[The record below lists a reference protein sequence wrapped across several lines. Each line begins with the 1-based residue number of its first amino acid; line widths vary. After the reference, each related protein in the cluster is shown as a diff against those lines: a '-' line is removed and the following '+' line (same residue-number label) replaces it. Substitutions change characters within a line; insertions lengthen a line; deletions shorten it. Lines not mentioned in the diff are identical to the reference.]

1 MSEYFSNFPRIQYD
15 INGINPISPD
25 YTVAINIMIKQ
36 KIRDAIS
43 EDVTMYYPYIIE
55 SDVRPDVLSH
65 QIYGD
70 TAYTWTIFYINNILD
85 PYWSWPLTELQ
96 FTKYLNSKYGSVN
109 AAKTTV
115 HHYEQIT
122 DARVEVTGT
131 ADPIPERTVE
141 VDYTTYR
148 TIAEDFRKII
158 YQYEYEQEKNEAKRS
173 ISLINPTYVTSIME
187 QFRGMF
193 R

>member
-15 INGINPISPD
+15 INGTNPISPD
-25 YTVAINIMIKQ
+25 YTVAINLMVKQ
-36 KIRDAIS
+36 KIRDAIAD
-43 EDVTMYYPYIIE
+43 DVTMYYPHII
-55 SDVRPDVLSH
+55 DGDIRPDVLSY

-70 TAYTWTIFYINNILD
+70 IAYTWTIFYVNNILD
-85 PYWSWPLTELQ
+85 PYWQWPLNEQQ
-96 FTKYLNSKYGSVN
+96 FIKYLNSKYGSIN
-109 AAKTTV
+109 SAKTTV

-122 DARVEVTGT
+122 DVRVEVTGI

-141 VDYTTYR
+141 IDYTTFR
-148 TIAEDFRKII
+148 TLGEDFRKII

>member
-15 INGINPISPD
+15 IRGTNPISPN
-25 YTVAINIMIKQ
+25 YTIAINIMVRQ
-36 KIRDAIS
+36 KIRDAIAD
-43 EDVTMYYPYIIE
+43 DVTMYYPHII
-55 SDVRPDVLSH
+55 DGDIRPDVLSY

-70 TAYTWTIFYINNILD
+70 IAYTWTIFYVNNILD
-85 PYWSWPLTELQ
+85 PYWQWPLNEQQ
-96 FTKYLNSKYGSVN
+96 FIKYLNSKYGSIN
-109 AAKTTV
+109 SAKTTV

-122 DARVEVTGT
+122 DVRVEVTGI

-141 VDYTTYR
+141 IDYTTFR
-148 TIAEDFRKII
+148 TLGEDFRKII

-173 ISLINPTYVTSIME
+173 ISLINPSYITSIME

>member
-15 INGINPISPD
+15 INGTNPISPD
-25 YTVAINIMIKQ
+25 HTVAINIMVRQ
-36 KIRDAIS
+36 KIRDAIAD
-43 EDVTMYYPYIIE
+43 DVTMYYPYIIE
-55 SDVRPDVLSH
+55 NDIRPDVLSH

-70 TAYTWTIFYINNILD
+70 TAYTWTIFYVNNMLD

-109 AAKTTV
+109 LAKTTV

-122 DARVEVTGT
+122 DARVEVTGI
-131 ADPIPERTVE
+131 ADPVPERTVE
-141 VDYTTYR
+141 IDYTTYR

>member
-1 MSEYFSNFPRIQYD
+1 M
-15 INGINPISPD
+15 
-25 YTVAINIMIKQ
+25 
-36 KIRDAIS
+36 
-43 EDVTMYYPYIIE
+43 
-55 SDVRPDVLSH
+55 
-65 QIYGD
+65 
-70 TAYTWTIFYINNILD
+70 
-85 PYWSWPLTELQ
+85 
-96 FTKYLNSKYGSVN
+96 
-109 AAKTTV
+109 

-122 DARVEVTGT
+122 DARVEVTGI

-141 VDYTTYR
+141 IDYTTYR

>member
-15 INGINPISPD
+15 IRGTNPISPN
-25 YTVAINIMIKQ
+25 YTIAINIMVRQ

-43 EDVTMYYPYIIE
+43 DDVTMYYPYIIE
-55 SDVRPDVLSH
+55 NDVSPDVLSH

-70 TAYTWTIFYINNILD
+70 IAYTWTIFYINNIID

-96 FTKYLNSKYGSVN
+96 FTKYLNGKYGSVN
-109 AAKTTV
+109 TAKTTV

-122 DARVEVTGT
+122 DARVEVTGI
-131 ADPIPERTVE
+131 ADPIPERTIE
-141 VDYTTYR
+141 IDYTTFR
-148 TIAEDFRKII
+148 GLGEDFKKII
-158 YQYEYEQEKNEAKRS
+158 YVYEYEQEKNEAKRS
-173 ISLINPTYVTSIME
+173 ISLINPSYITSIME

>member
-15 INGINPISPD
+15 VNGTNPISPD
-25 YTVAINIMIKQ
+25 YTVAINIMVRQ
-36 KIRDAIS
+36 KIRDAIAD
-43 EDVTMYYPYIIE
+43 DVTMYYPYIIE
-55 SDVRPDVLSH
+55 NDIRPDVLSH

-70 TAYTWTIFYINNILD
+70 TAYTWTIFYVNNMLD

-109 AAKTTV
+109 LAKTTV

-122 DARVEVTGT
+122 DARVEVTGI
-131 ADPIPERTVE
+131 ADPVPERTVE
-141 VDYTTYR
+141 IDYTTNR

>member
-15 INGINPISPD
+15 MDGTNPISPD
-25 YTVAINIMIKQ
+25 YTIAINIMVRQ
-36 KIRDAIS
+36 KLRDAI
-43 EDVTMYYPYIIE
+43 EDDVTMYYPYIIPPAT
-55 SDVRPDVLSH
+55 RPDILSH

-70 TAYTWTIFYINNILD
+70 IAYTWTIFYVNNILD
-85 PYWSWPLTELQ
+85 PYWSWPLTEQQ

-109 AAKTTV
+109 TAKTTV
-115 HHYEQIT
+115 HHYEKIQ
-122 DARVEVTGT
+122 DVRVEATGT

-148 TIAEDFRKII
+148 TIEEDFRKIV
-158 YQYEYEQEKNEAKRS
+158 YVYEYEQEKNEAKRS
-173 ISLINPTYVTSIME
+173 INLISPTYITSIME

>member
-15 INGINPISPD
+15 MDGTNPISPD
-25 YTVAINIMIKQ
+25 YTIAINIMVRQ
-36 KIRDAIS
+36 KLRDAI
-43 EDVTMYYPYIIE
+43 EDDVTMYYPYIFPP
-55 SDVRPDVLSH
+55 DTRPDILSH

-70 TAYTWTIFYINNILD
+70 IAYTWTIFYVNNILD
-85 PYWSWPLTELQ
+85 PYWSWPLTEQQ

-109 AAKTTV
+109 SSKTTV
-115 HHYEQIT
+115 HHYEKIQ
-122 DARVEVTGT
+122 DVRVEATGT

-148 TIAEDFRKII
+148 TIGEDFRKTI
-158 YQYEYEQEKNEAKRS
+158 YVYEYEQEKNEAKRS
-173 ISLINPTYVTSIME
+173 INLISPTYITSIME

>member
-15 INGINPISPD
+15 VNGTNPISPD
-25 YTVAINIMIKQ
+25 YTVAINIMVRQ
-36 KIRDAIS
+36 KIRDAIAD
-43 EDVTMYYPYIIE
+43 DVTMYYPYIIE
-55 SDVRPDVLSH
+55 NDIRPDVLSH

-70 TAYTWTIFYINNILD
+70 TAYTWTIFYVNNMLD

-109 AAKTTV
+109 LAKTTV

-122 DARVEVTGT
+122 DARVEVTGI
-131 ADPIPERTVE
+131 ADPVPERTVE
-141 VDYTTYR
+141 IDYTTFR
-148 TIAEDFRKII
+148 TLGEDFKKTI
-158 YQYEYEQEKNEAKRS
+158 YVYEYEQKKNEDKRS
-173 ISLINPTYVTSIME
+173 ISLVNPTYVTSIME

>member
-15 INGINPISPD
+15 VNGTNPISPD
-25 YTVAINIMIKQ
+25 YTVAINIMVRQ
-36 KIRDAIS
+36 KIRDAIAD
-43 EDVTMYYPYIIE
+43 DVTMYYPYIIE
-55 SDVRPDVLSH
+55 NDIRPDVLSH

-70 TAYTWTIFYINNILD
+70 TAYTWTIFYVNNMLD

-109 AAKTTV
+109 SAKTTV

-122 DARVEVTGT
+122 DARVEVTGI
-131 ADPIPERTVE
+131 ADPVPERTVE
-141 VDYTTYR
+141 IDYTTYR

-158 YQYEYEQEKNEAKRS
+158 YQYEYEQKKNEDKRS
-173 ISLINPTYVTSIME
+173 ISLVNPTYVTSIME

>member
-15 INGINPISPD
+15 VNGTNPISPD
-25 YTVAINIMIKQ
+25 YTVAINIMVRQ
-36 KIRDAIS
+36 KIRDAIAD
-43 EDVTMYYPYIIE
+43 DVTMYYPYIIE
-55 SDVRPDVLSH
+55 NDIRPDVLSH

-70 TAYTWTIFYINNILD
+70 TAYTWTIFYVNNMLD

-109 AAKTTV
+109 SAKTTV

-122 DARVEVTGT
+122 DARVEVTGI

-141 VDYTTYR
+141 IDYTTYR

-158 YQYEYEQEKNEAKRS
+158 YQYEYEQKKNEDKRS
-173 ISLINPTYVTSIME
+173 ISLVNPTYVTSIME

>member
-15 INGINPISPD
+15 VNGTNPISPD
-25 YTVAINIMIKQ
+25 YTVAINIMVRQ
-36 KIRDAIS
+36 KIRDAIA
-43 EDVTMYYPYIIE
+43 DDITMYYPYIIAG
-55 SDVRPDVLSH
+55 DIRADVLSY

-70 TAYTWTIFYINNILD
+70 TAYTWTIFYVNNMLD

-96 FTKYLNSKYGSVN
+96 FTRFLNSKYGSVN
-109 AAKTTV
+109 TAKTTV

-122 DARVEVTGT
+122 DARVEVTGI

-141 VDYTTYR
+141 IDYTTFRSLGEDYKK
-148 TIAEDFRKII
+148 TI
-158 YQYEYEQEKNEAKRS
+158 YVYEYEQEKNEAKRS
-173 ISLINPTYVTSIME
+173 ISLINNSYITSIME

>member
-15 INGINPISPD
+15 MSGINPISPD
-25 YTVAINIMIKQ
+25 YTVAINIMVRQ

-43 EDVTMYYPYIIE
+43 DDVTMYYPYIIE
-55 SDVRPDVLSH
+55 SDVRPDVLSY

-109 AAKTTV
+109 SAKTTV

-122 DARVEVTGT
+122 DARVEVTGI

-141 VDYTTYR
+141 IDYTTYR

>member
-1 MSEYFSNFPRIQYD
+1 MSEYFSNFPRILYD
-15 INGINPISPD
+15 VNGTNPISPD
-25 YTVAINIMIKQ
+25 HTVAINIMVRQ
-36 KIRDAIS
+36 KIRDAIAD
-43 EDVTMYYPYIIE
+43 DVTLYYPYII
-55 SDVRPDVLSH
+55 DGDTRPDILSH

-70 TAYTWTIFYINNILD
+70 IAYTWTIFYVNNMLD
-85 PYWSWPLTELQ
+85 PYWNWPLTELQ
-96 FTKYLNSKYGSVN
+96 LTKYLNSKYGSVN

-148 TIAEDFRKII
+148 TIAEDFRKVI
-158 YQYEYEQEKNEAKRS
+158 YVYEYEQEKNEEKRS
-173 ISLINPTYVTSIME
+173 ISLINPSYVTSIME

>member
-1 MSEYFSNFPRIQYD
+1 M
-15 INGINPISPD
+15 
-25 YTVAINIMIKQ
+25 
-36 KIRDAIS
+36 
-43 EDVTMYYPYIIE
+43 
-55 SDVRPDVLSH
+55 
-65 QIYGD
+65 
-70 TAYTWTIFYINNILD
+70 LD
-85 PYWSWPLTELQ
+85 PYWNWPLTELQ
-96 FTKYLNSKYGSVN
+96 LTKYLNSKYGSVN

>member
-15 INGINPISPD
+15 MDGTNPISPD
-25 YTVAINIMIKQ
+25 YTIAINIMVRQ
-36 KIRDAIS
+36 KLRDAI
-43 EDVTMYYPYIIE
+43 EDDVTMYYPYIIPP
-55 SDVRPDVLSH
+55 DTRPDILSH

-70 TAYTWTIFYINNILD
+70 IAYTWTIFYVNNILD
-85 PYWSWPLTELQ
+85 PYWSWPLTEQQ

-109 AAKTTV
+109 SSKTTV
-115 HHYEQIT
+115 HHYEKIQ
-122 DARVEVTGT
+122 DVRVEATGT

-141 VDYTTYR
+141 IDYTTYR
-148 TIAEDFRKII
+148 TIEEDFRKIV
-158 YQYEYEQEKNEAKRS
+158 YVYEYEQEKNEAKRS
-173 ISLINPTYVTSIME
+173 INLISPTYITSILE